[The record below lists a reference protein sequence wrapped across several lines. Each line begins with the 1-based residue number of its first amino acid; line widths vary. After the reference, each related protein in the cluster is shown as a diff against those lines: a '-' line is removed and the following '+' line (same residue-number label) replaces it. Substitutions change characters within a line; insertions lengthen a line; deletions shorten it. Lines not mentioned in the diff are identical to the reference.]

1 MIKKLFDKCIDW
13 AGRKYANFAL
23 AIVSFIESSFFP
35 IPPDVMIIPMVIAK
49 KQHFVKIALIATT
62 FSVLG
67 GLFGYLIGYTFFNE
81 IGFKIFEIYGY
92 ENVDVLKDMFVTK
105 GGMLSW
111 FGLLFT
117 AGFTPLPFKILTIT
131 SGFIHYIIFVFIL
144 TCVFTRVLRF
154 LFFAFLTNKFGQ
166 KIAPFLER
174 KTGKLTFTIAGVV
187 ILLCAIVYFFVINK

>member
-1 MIKKLFDKCIDW
+1 MIKKLFDKCVDW

-67 GLFGYLIGYTFFNE
+67 GLFGYLIGYIFFNE

-92 ENVDVLKDMFVTK
+92 KNVDVLKDMFSTK

-131 SGFIHYIIFVFIL
+131 SGFIHYNIFVFIL
-144 TCVFTRVLRF
+144 TCVVTRGLRF
-154 LFFAFLTNKFGQ
+154 FLVAFLTNKFGL
-166 KIAPFLER
+166 KIGPFLE
-174 KTGKLTFTIAGVV
+174 KKAGKWTFIIAGIV
-187 ILLCAIVYFFVINK
+187 ILLCIGFYFLIINK

>member
-1 MIKKLFDKCIDW
+1 MIKKLFDKCVDW

-23 AIVSFIESSFFP
+23 AFVSFIESSFFP

-67 GLFGYLIGYTFFNE
+67 GLFGYLIGYIFFNE

-92 ENVDVLKDMFVTK
+92 ENVDVLKNMFSTK

-131 SGFIHYIIFVFIL
+131 SGFIHYNIFVFIL
-144 TCVFTRVLRF
+144 TCVVTRGLRF
-154 LFFAFLTNKFGQ
+154 FLVAFLTNKFGL
-166 KIAPFLER
+166 KIGPFLE
-174 KTGKLTFTIAGVV
+174 KKAVKWTFIIAGIV
-187 ILLCAIVYFFVINK
+187 ILLCIGFYFLIINK

>member
-1 MIKKLFDKCIDW
+1 MIKKLFDKCVDW

-23 AIVSFIESSFFP
+23 AIISFIESSFFP

-67 GLFGYLIGYTFFNE
+67 GLFGYLIGYIFFNE

-92 ENVDVLKDMFVTK
+92 ENVDVLKDMFSTK

-131 SGFIHYIIFVFIL
+131 SGFIHYNIFVFIL
-144 TCVFTRVLRF
+144 TCVVTRGLRF
-154 LFFAFLTNKFGQ
+154 FLVAFLTNKFGL
-166 KIAPFLER
+166 KIGPFLE
-174 KTGKLTFTIAGVV
+174 KKAAKLTFIIAGIV
-187 ILLCAIVYFFVINK
+187 ILLCIGFYFLIINK

>member
-1 MIKKLFDKCIDW
+1 MIKKLFDKCVDW

-23 AIVSFIESSFFP
+23 AIISFIESSFFP

-67 GLFGYLIGYTFFNE
+67 GLFGYLIGYIFFNE

-92 ENVDVLKDMFVTK
+92 ENVDVLKNMFSTK

-131 SGFIHYIIFVFIL
+131 SGFIHYNIFVFIL
-144 TCVFTRVLRF
+144 TCVVTRGLRF
-154 LFFAFLTNKFGQ
+154 FLVAFLTNKFGL
-166 KIAPFLER
+166 KIGPFLE
-174 KTGKLTFTIAGVV
+174 KKAVKWTFIIAGIV
-187 ILLCAIVYFFVINK
+187 ILLCIGFYFLIINK

>member
-1 MIKKLFDKCIDW
+1 MIKKLFDKCVDW
-13 AGRKYANFAL
+13 AGRKYANFTL

-35 IPPDVMIIPMVIAK
+35 IPPDVMIVPMVIAK

-67 GLFGYLIGYTFFNE
+67 GLFGYLIGYVFFNE

-92 ENVDVLKDMFVTK
+92 ENVNVLKDMFSTK

-117 AGFTPLPFKILTIT
+117 AGFTPIPFKILTIT
-131 SGFIHYIIFVFIL
+131 SGFIHYNIFVFIL
-144 TCVFTRVLRF
+144 TCVVTRGLRF
-154 LFFAFLTNKFGQ
+154 FLVAFLTNKFGL
-166 KIAPFLER
+166 KIGPFLE
-174 KTGKLTFTIAGVV
+174 KKAVKWTFIIAGIV
-187 ILLCAIVYFFVINK
+187 ILLCIGFYFLIINK

>member
-1 MIKKLFDKCIDW
+1 MIKKLFDKCVDW

-23 AIVSFIESSFFP
+23 AIISFIESSFFP

-67 GLFGYLIGYTFFNE
+67 GLFGYLIGYIFFNE

-92 ENVDVLKDMFVTK
+92 ENVNVLKDMFSTK

-117 AGFTPLPFKILTIT
+117 AGFTPIPFKILTIT
-131 SGFIHYIIFVFIL
+131 SGFIHYNIFVFIL
-144 TCVFTRVLRF
+144 TCVVTRGLRF
-154 LFFAFLTNKFGQ
+154 FLVAFLTNKFGL
-166 KIAPFLER
+166 KIGPFLE
-174 KTGKLTFTIAGVV
+174 KKAVKWTFIIAGIV
-187 ILLCAIVYFFVINK
+187 ILLCIGFYFLIINK

>member
-1 MIKKLFDKCIDW
+1 MIKKLFDKCVDW

-35 IPPDVMIIPMVIAK
+35 IPPDVMIVPMVIAK

-67 GLFGYLIGYTFFNE
+67 GLFGYLIGYIFFNE

-92 ENVDVLKDMFVTK
+92 ENVDVLKDMFATK

-131 SGFIHYIIFVFIL
+131 SGFIHYNIFVFIL
-144 TCVFTRVLRF
+144 TCVITRGLRF
-154 LFFAFLTNKFGQ
+154 FLVAFLTNKFGL
-166 KIAPFLER
+166 KIGPFLE
-174 KTGKLTFTIAGVV
+174 KKAVKWTFIIVGIV
-187 ILLCAIVYFFVINK
+187 ILLCIGFYFLIINK